1 MPTLNPAVTLAH
13 LMKGEKKID
22 PLIGALYLFCEFI
35 GVFAGGA
42 LAFTVL
48 NGF

>member
-13 LMKGEKKID
+13 LMKGEKKIE
-22 PLIGALYLFCEFI
+22 PLIGALYLACEFL
-35 GVFAGGA
+35 GVIAGGG
-42 LAFTVL
+42 LAFSVL